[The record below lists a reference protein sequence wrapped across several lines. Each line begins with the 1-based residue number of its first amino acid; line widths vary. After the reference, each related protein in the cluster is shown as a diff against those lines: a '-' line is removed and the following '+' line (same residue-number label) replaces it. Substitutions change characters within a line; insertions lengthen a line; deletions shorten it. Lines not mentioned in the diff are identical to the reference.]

1 MRGHAEVSFDFF
13 YLKWADIVQAF
24 TSYVKE
30 RQADSIQLIS
40 INPNS
45 LAFIQDIKHT
55 TSDNVFIIPTKATIL
70 RGYQGGKDVKGI
82 LPTIKN
88 TVS

>member
-1 MRGHAEVSFDFF
+1 MRGHAEVSFDFL

-24 TSYVKE
+24 TSYVEE

-45 LAFIQDIKHT
+45 FAPINDIKHT
-55 TSDNVFIIPTKATIL
+55 TRDEVFIIPTKATIL
-70 RGYQGGKDVKGI
+70 QGYDFGKDVKGI
-82 LPTIKN
+82 IPTIKN